1 MYQHFFELNR
11 KSWNSRTSIHV
22 NADFYDNKSFL
33 EGRNSLKHIELGLL
47 GDVNGKSILH
57 LQCHFGQDS
66 ISLSRMGAEVTGVD
80 FSEESIKTANQLAK
94 ELNVNTQFI
103 CCNIYDLPKYLNKKF
118 DLVFTSYGVIGW
130 LPDMNQWGNIIS
142 KFLKTN
148 GRLIMVEFHPVVWMF
163 DDDFSAIDYPYF
175 NVKPFFEEENGTYAD
190 RNANLKQE
198 FVMWNHSMSEVV
210 NSLIK
215 NGINIL
221 SLEEYNYSPYN
232 CFKHCKKIDI
242 EKFIIDRHQEK
253 IPMTYSI
260 VGKNNK
266 TAN

>member
-47 GDVNGKSILH
+47 GDVHGKSILH

-66 ISLSRMGAEVTGVD
+66 ISLSRMGAKVTGVD

-142 KFLKTN
+142 KFLKPN

-190 RNANLKQE
+190 RNANVKQE

-232 CFKHCKKIDI
+232 CFKHCKRIDI

-260 VGKNNK
+260 VGKK
-266 TAN
+266 Q